1 MLVQFFFTLRK
12 YRLPVSLRE
21 LLDLIN
27 ALKKGVIFADV
38 DGFYHLARTIMV
50 KDETHFDRFD
60 KAFSDYFSGIA
71 DLDLLESLK
80 QQHNLPKD
88 WLRKEF
94 EKHLSDEE
102 KAQLKAMGGLDELMK
117 TLKERL
123 QEQQKRHAGGNKW
136 VGTGGTS
143 PFGAYGY
150 NPEGV
155 RIGQEGNR
163 NRQAVKVWDKR
174 EYRNLD
180 SDREIGSRTIKLAL
194 KKLRKFARTG
204 ASDTLDLNETIRAT
218 AKQGGML
225 DVKMAPERHN
235 AVKVLM
241 LFDIGGSMDDY
252 IHTCEELFSAAYS
265 EFKHLEFYYFHN
277 CLYEHV
283 WQDNA
288 RRHSNI
294 IDTMTLINKFTSD
307 YKVIFVG
314 DATMGP
320 YEIAYP
326 GGSVEHYNEEPG
338 SAWLQR
344 ITNHFDKVAWL
355 NPQPVEHWPYYQS
368 IDFIKQLMDN
378 RMYPLSLDGISNAIK
393 ELS

>member
-1 MLVQFFFTLRK
+1 MLIQFFFTLRK

-38 DGFYHLARTIMV
+38 DAFYHLARTIMV

-80 QQHNLPKD
+80 QQHNLPED

-94 EKHLSDEE
+94 EKNLSDEE

-123 QEQQKRHAGGNKW
+123 EEQQKRHAGGNKW

-155 RIGQEGNR
+155 RIGQDGNR

-252 IHTCEELFSAAYS
+252 IHTCEELFSAAHG

-277 CLYEHV
+277 CLYENV
-283 WQDNA
+283 WQDNQ
-288 RRHSNI
+288 RRHSNV

-338 SAWLQR
+338 SVWLQR
-344 ITNHFDKVAWL
+344 VTNHFDKVAWL

-368 IDFIKQLMDN
+368 IGFIKELMNN
-378 RMYPLSLDGISNAIK
+378 RMYALSLDGISRAIK

>member
-1 MLVQFFFTLRK
+1 MLIQFFFTLRK

-38 DGFYHLARTIMV
+38 DAFYHLARTIMV

-80 QQHNLPKD
+80 QQHNLPED

-94 EKHLSDEE
+94 EKNLSDEE

-123 QEQQKRHAGGNKW
+123 EEQQKRHAGGNKW

-155 RIGQEGNR
+155 RIGQDGNR

-252 IHTCEELFSAAYS
+252 IHTCEELFSAAHG
-265 EFKHLEFYYFHN
+265 EFKHLEFYYVHN
-277 CLYEHV
+277 CLYENV
-283 WQDNA
+283 WQDNE
-288 RRHSNI
+288 RRHSNV
-294 IDTMTLINKFTSD
+294 IDTMTLLNKFTSD

-338 SAWLQR
+338 SVWLQR

-355 NPQPVEHWPYYQS
+355 NPQPIEHWPYYQS
-368 IDFIKQLMDN
+368 IGFIKELMNN
-378 RMYPLSLDGISNAIK
+378 RMYALSLDGISRAIK

>member
-1 MLVQFFFTLRK
+1 MLIAFFFKLRE

-38 DGFYHLARTIMV
+38 DAFYHLARTIMV

-80 QQHNLPKD
+80 QQHNLPED

-123 QEQQKRHAGGNKW
+123 EEQQKRHAGGNKW

-155 RIGQEGNR
+155 RIGQDGNR

-174 EYRNLD
+174 EYKNLD
-180 SDREIGSRTIKLAL
+180 TDREIGSRTIKLAL

-225 DVKMAPERHN
+225 DIKMAPERHN

-252 IHTCEELFSAAYS
+252 IHTCEELFSAAQS

-288 RRHSNI
+288 RRHSNVI
-294 IDTMTLINKFTSD
+294 NTMTLINKFTSD

-338 SAWLQR
+338 SAWLAR

-368 IDFIKQLMDN
+368 IGFIKQLMDN
-378 RMYPLSLDGISNAIK
+378 RMYPLSLDGISRAIK

>member
-38 DGFYHLARTIMV
+38 DAFYHLARTIMV

-80 QQHNLPKD
+80 QQHNLPED

-94 EKHLSDEE
+94 EKNLSDEE

-123 QEQQKRHAGGNKW
+123 EEQQKRHAGGNKW

-155 RIGQEGNR
+155 RIGQDGNR

-252 IHTCEELFSAAYS
+252 IHTCEELFSAAHG

-277 CLYEHV
+277 CLYENV
-283 WQDNA
+283 WQDNE
-288 RRHSNI
+288 RRHSNV

-338 SAWLQR
+338 SVWLQR
-344 ITNHFDKVAWL
+344 VTNHFDKVAWL

-368 IDFIKQLMDN
+368 IGLIKELMNN
-378 RMYPLSLDGISNAIK
+378 RMYALSLDGISRAIK